1 MKHAD
6 TTNNNYGDI
15 RRVTQAL
22 MFIGI
27 SVMISGCAVAQLG
40 NIVGGG
46 FLGGRQNAAEVPVST
61 VSEDSLLAAAK
72 QGGESPGSSMTAMT
86 SISAETCPKFTV
98 WPTEKHVTIYEI
110 GRVGDSKAVLHRG
123 EITKTARECRFAN
136 GRLTIKFGIAG
147 RVLLGR
153 KGKAGRISL
162 PVNVFVT
169 DASQTK
175 ILSDKFKISTDV
187 PVEKPYGYFSAVRH
201 LTLQLPQGAP
211 VQDYKLYV
219 AFDRSQPGAG

>member
-1 MKHAD
+1 M
-6 TTNNNYGDI
+6 
-15 RRVTQAL
+15 L
-22 MFIGI
+22 MGI
-27 SVMISGCAVAQLG
+27 SIIMSGCAVAQLG
-40 NIVGGG
+40 HIVGGG
-46 FLGGRQNAAEVPVST
+46 LLGGKQNTAEAAPTT

-72 QGGESPGSSMTAMT
+72 QSSESADPGMTAAT

-123 EITKTARECRFAN
+123 EITKTARECSFAN

-147 RVLLGR
+147 RVLLGL

-175 ILSDKFKISTDV
+175 ILSDKFKISAEV
-187 PVEKPYGYFSAVRH
+187 PTERPYGYFSAVRH
-201 LTLQLPQGAP
+201 LTLQLPQGTP
-211 VQDYKLYV
+211 LQDYKLYV